1 MTIRFLISPIFFFTS
16 AMLSILMG
24 FPGNKA
30 VAYNSQF
37 SANVPLE
44 LDSKDRLSPKAIAL
58 GLAKEDEAKS
68 ISDEKPIKDSIRNNE
83 YIFRAPQQNT
93 SQQTTSQLKTTT
105 YQVQVYGNSENLLS
119 KVKAIE
125 PKAFLKGNLIQ
136 VGNFSTQ
143 ENAEQLLKKLAIEG
157 LWARIMVLS

>member
-1 MTIRFLISPIFFFTS
+1 MTIRFLISPIFCFAT
-16 AMLSILMG
+16 ALLGILMG

-37 SANVPLE
+37 SANESLE
-44 LDSKDRLSPKAIAL
+44 LDSRDKSSQIAIAL
-58 GLAKEDEAKS
+58 KLAKEDEAKS
-68 ISDEKPIKDSIRNNE
+68 ISNEKPKKNSIRKKE
-83 YIFRAPQQNT
+83 YIFRAPQQAT
-93 SQQTTSQLKTTT
+93 SQQTTSQRKETT
-105 YQVQVYGNSENLLS
+105 YQVQVYGSSEGMLAR
-119 KVKAIE
+119 VRAIE

-157 LWARIMVLS
+157 LWARIVILS